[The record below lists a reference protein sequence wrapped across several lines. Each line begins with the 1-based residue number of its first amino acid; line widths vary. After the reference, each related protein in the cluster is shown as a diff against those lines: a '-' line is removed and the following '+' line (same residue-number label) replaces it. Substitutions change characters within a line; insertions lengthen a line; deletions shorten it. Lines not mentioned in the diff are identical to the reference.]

1 MIPREIL
8 KKIRQIEL
16 RTNRLVTG
24 LGERARLGRSQR
36 RPRRWHERMG
46 TSRTFPAVITRVVRR
61 EGASNGSRGGCAP
74 QISLSP
80 AQQVVGEYL
89 LVFWSALTCVL
100 SPRRGFQAAA
110 LPAGLAGNPANPV
123 TGISQ
128 DAAGV
133 SPSRSVFASLR
144 RDSISTAPKRSAG
157 GWGEGRDEKTQNCLN
172 LTTGRLPRL
181 NSLNSVTCN
190 HSAEPGTRLADAAA
204 TCADDRDAF
213 ADDWATR
220 ADDAAI
226 RAEDWDGLAGN
237 AATFA
242 DDRNA
247 GADDRVDLADGAAT
261 RANPPAMFAD
271 DRVEFAN
278 PADCFADGRAVVADE
293 PAFFAGSRANSR
305 RRQIHFSTP

>member
-1 MIPREIL
+1 
-8 KKIRQIEL
+8 
-16 RTNRLVTG
+16 
-24 LGERARLGRSQR
+24 
-36 RPRRWHERMG
+36 MG

-172 LTTGRLPRL
+172 LTTSRLPRL

-190 HSAEPGTRLADAAA
+190 HPAEPETSLAD
-204 TCADDRDAF
+204 D
-213 ADDWATR
+213 
-220 ADDAAI
+220 
-226 RAEDWDGLAGN
+226 

-242 DDRNA
+242 DDRAIFADDAAHFAEDRATCADDTASLADAPA
-247 GADDRVDLADGAAT
+247 GRADDRAGFADATAIHANDAAIFADD
-261 RANPPAMFAD
+261 RAVAANTPAIFAD
-271 DRVEFAN
+271 DRVRFAN
-278 PADCFADGRAVVADE
+278 PADRFAEGRAAVADE
-293 PAFFAGSRANSR
+293 SFFFAANRTSSR
-305 RRQIHFSTP
+305 RRQFHFSTP